1 MPNIRPINS
10 ELALKAAVELHEVP
24 ERIDADIATLR
35 EWIRKSPHLISRTDD
50 QFLVTFLR

>member
-24 ERIDADIATLR
+24 DRIDTDIATLR